1 MVCIRPLKTLVTEPL
16 KKYAKLLGK
25 DGALD
30 VHNNTIY
37 HKNAAQQAIDFLTTY
52 SEPSKE
58 IINILHSK
66 RNEEIQENR
75 ARLWPNIDSIVFLG
89 QRNIPLR
96 GHRDDG
102 REMFGGQ
109 NESVINCGNFKEI
122 LKFRVDSGDYLLENH
137 LRTSHSNATYISNV
151 IQNEIIECC

>member
-1 MVCIRPLKTLVTEPL
+1 MHKTQPLKTLVTEPL

-37 HKNAAQQAIDFLTTY
+37 HKNATQQAIDFLTTY

-66 RNEEIQENR
+66 RNEETQENR
-75 ARLWPNIDSIVFLG
+75 ARLRPIIDSIVFLG
-89 QRNIPLR
+89 
-96 GHRDDG
+96 
-102 REMFGGQ
+102 
-109 NESVINCGNFKEI
+109 
-122 LKFRVDSGDYLLENH
+122 
-137 LRTSHSNATYISNV
+137 
-151 IQNEIIECC
+151 